1 MPRKYHRPP
10 DTTKRRK
17 VRKTSIPQSG
27 EQPDEFADVPESE
40 NGALDA
46 PVTAVSIA
54 DPEPEAEDSPRLK
67 GALRSAAASGSDRH
81 VGRDY
86 SYIVGDLMRVAV
98 IATFLIVSLIITS
111 ILR

>member
-17 VRKTSIPQSG
+17 IRKTSIPQSG
-27 EQPDEFADVPESE
+27 EQPDDFVDAPESE

-46 PVTAVSIA
+46 PVAAVSIA
-54 DPEPEAEDSPRLK
+54 NPAPEAEDSPKLK
-67 GALRSAAASGSDRH
+67 GTLRAAAASGSDRH

-86 SYIVGDLMRVAV
+86 SYVVGDLLRVSV
-98 IATFLIVSLIITS
+98 IAAFLIISLIITAV
-111 ILR
+111 LR